1 MLDKMS
7 NLGVV
12 LNKESQKSINGG
24 GILACRLF
32 CGGSCTIHGVCLQ
45 YEK

>member
-7 NLGVV
+7 KLGVV

-24 GILACRLF
+24 DRGTCLRF
-32 CGGSCTIHGVCLQ
+32 CAGVCVFNLCYE